1 MDSSTFRAAGH
12 RAIEYIADY
21 YEQLA
26 SGPVRSD
33 VTPGF
38 LLSKLP
44 SEAPEKSEAW
54 SAIESDLHHLIEPGL
69 GHWMHP
75 GFMAYFPASSSFE
88 GILGELYSAAFN
100 NPAFDWIC
108 SPSIT
113 ELELAMGVWVGELLG
128 LPPSFRGHASSVIQS
143 TTTECLI
150 TTMCAARERMVNA
163 TVAEGDYETERLRSD
178 DVRNRLVVLSS
189 SETHV
194 STRKA
199 AKVVGVQHR
208 SIPCDPSDGIALSGT
223 QLQTAVDECLAEGMI
238 PFYFTAAFG
247 TTNSCAVDD
256 FPGIARVKEKHPE
269 IWIHVDAAYAGAALA
284 CEEFRPLASGMDQFD
299 SFSVNMGKWLLT
311 NLDCTMLFARNRSD
325 IVCSMKN
332 DCSILQNPVSTS
344 QKTTDYRDLQLSMG
358 RRFRSLKV
366 WFVLRSFGKQRI
378 QHHIRR
384 HVEMASHFTDWVRQ
398 RPDLFALTTE
408 PRFALNVIRVSDA
421 AASRMGTDSSSA
433 TAKLYDVIS
442 QSRRFWLSKTT
453 INGCVSIRIIAANS
467 NSDLDTLRHVFEVL
481 SEGTQSLLDQSA
493 IRSDG
498 EDDGKR
504 CTPQ

>member
-1 MDSSTFRAAGH
+1 
-12 RAIEYIADY
+12 
-21 YEQLA
+21 
-26 SGPVRSD
+26 
-33 VTPGF
+33 
-38 LLSKLP
+38 
-44 SEAPEKSEAW
+44 
-54 SAIESDLHHLIEPGL
+54 
-69 GHWMHP
+69 
-75 GFMAYFPASSSFE
+75 
-88 GILGELYSAAFN
+88 
-100 NPAFDWIC
+100 
-108 SPSIT
+108 
-113 ELELAMGVWVGELLG
+113 
-128 LPPSFRGHASSVIQS
+128 
-143 TTTECLI
+143 
-150 TTMCAARERMVNA
+150 
-163 TVAEGDYETERLRSD
+163 
-178 DVRNRLVVLSS
+178 
-189 SETHV
+189 
-194 STRKA
+194 
-199 AKVVGVQHR
+199 
-208 SIPCDPSDGIALSGT
+208 
-223 QLQTAVDECLAEGMI
+223 
-238 PFYFTAAFG
+238 
-247 TTNSCAVDD
+247 
-256 FPGIARVKEKHPE
+256 
-269 IWIHVDAAYAGAALA
+269 
-284 CEEFRPLASGMDQFD
+284 
-299 SFSVNMGKWLLT
+299 
-311 NLDCTMLFARNRSD
+311 MLFARNRSD